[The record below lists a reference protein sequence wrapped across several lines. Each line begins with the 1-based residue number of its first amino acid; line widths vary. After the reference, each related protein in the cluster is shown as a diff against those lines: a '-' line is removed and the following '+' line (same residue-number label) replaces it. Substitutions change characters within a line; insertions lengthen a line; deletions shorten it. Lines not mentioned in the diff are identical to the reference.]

1 MLYLCFQH
9 LCSSLRKF
17 VAYVTFSRCFSRGRG
32 VSTPRSASHR
42 RGPRDTLHLTR
53 HIQAQ
58 TRKILAPSALGS
70 TKPADTRHRL
80 HPTRQNPTKTNQT
93 VASSAVSAQK
103 PTPPPHQPHPTRH
116 IQAQTRKIVAP
127 SAAGSTKHA
136 DTRHRLHP
144 TRHNQ
149 AQTRQT
155 VALGAAGA
163 RKHWRAHP
171 PRVSPPALHV
181 QRRSLTV
188 EGR

>member
-1 MLYLCFQH
+1 METSHQP
-9 LCSSLRKF
+9 
-17 VAYVTFSRCFSRGRG
+17 TSRGVPRPIRG
-32 VSTPRSASHR
+32 LLVNLTPAHKESDALASHR

-53 HIQAQ
+53 QNQAQ
-58 TRKILAPSALGS
+58 THKTVAPSALGS

-93 VASSAVSAQK
+93 VAPSAVSAQK
-103 PTPPPHQPHPTRH
+103 PTPPPHQ
-116 IQAQTRKIVAP
+116 
-127 SAAGSTKHA
+127 
-136 DTRHRLHP
+136 LHP

-149 AQTRQT
+149 AQTRKT
-155 VALGAAGA
+155 VALGAVGA